1 MSIPVIGYARSGL
14 EVRFWLSLHGCPQC
28 GSHELGETDLRGY
41 GQYMDAPGQ
50 PTGAIMGTTC
60 PRCGFHRDVQFYM
73 HPGFSQSSSRKPG
86 EIGGAMPST
95 IITPLEFATEMQR
108 ALTHVPAEF
117 AHLGDSEQDYI
128 SAQRA
133 LAYKSA
139 VELLKFIPAG
149 ASEIPDA
156 LFGNDLA
163 FKRAHASELTRVYLE
178 EKAAYLT
185 DYHERMYALAER
197 AEAAKAA
204 ASGVEKRRL
213 PIPAFSLA
221 SLKLHAQWV
230 LHGDVGENQRL
241 IAHAADAT
249 EMNLSARNLSKAEM
263 DKVTLDRA
271 DLSYVTLDDAR
282 LVDVSFRGASLANAS
297 AYDASFVGCHFEGL
311 DGYVFKLRATRFE
324 RCDFAGAN
332 LMRSVWT
339 RCAISNSAFSGA
351 DLRNARL
358 DEAVF
363 TDCDLRDADLSVP
376 EPGVNTARGARFV
389 RCDLRGAKWDG
400 RDLDG
405 VEFADCQLPPG
416 IAPPP

>member
-1 MSIPVIGYARSGL
+1 MSIPVIGYTRSSS
-14 EVRFWLSLHGCPQC
+14 EVDFWLRLHGCPQC
-28 GSHELGETDLRGY
+28 GSHELGETQMRGY
-41 GQYMDAPGQ
+41 GRYMDVAGQ
-50 PTGAIMGTTC
+50 PRGAIMGTTC

-73 HPGFSQSSSRKPG
+73 HPAYDTCDVR
-86 EIGGAMPST
+86 ELGGPMPST
-95 IITPLEFATEMQR
+95 IITPLEFATEMRR
-108 ALTHVPAEF
+108 ALALVPVAFERLSDQERRAIAAE
-117 AHLGDSEQDYI
+117 
-128 SAQRA
+128 RA

-149 ASEIPDA
+149 ASEVPDA
-156 LFGNDLA
+156 LFGDDLA
-163 FKRAHASELTRVYLE
+163 YKRAHASELTRAYLE

-185 DYHERMYALAER
+185 DYLERMYALAER

-204 ASGVEKRRL
+204 TGVVEPRRRL

-221 SLKLHAQWV
+221 SLKLHEQWV
-230 LHGDVGENQRL
+230 LHGEVGENQPL

-249 EMNLSARNLSKAEM
+249 EMKLSARNLSKAEM

-271 DLSYVTLDDAR
+271 DLSYATLDGAR
-282 LVDVSFRGASLANAS
+282 LVDVSFRGASLENAS
-297 AYDASFVGCHFEGL
+297 AYEASFVGCHFEGL
-311 DGYVFKLRATRFE
+311 DAFLFKLRATRFE
-324 RCDFAGAN
+324 RCDFTGAN

-339 RCAISNSAFSGA
+339 QCAITTSAFTGV

-405 VEFADCQLPPG
+405 VEFVDCRDDPG
-416 IAPPP
+416 TAPPSR